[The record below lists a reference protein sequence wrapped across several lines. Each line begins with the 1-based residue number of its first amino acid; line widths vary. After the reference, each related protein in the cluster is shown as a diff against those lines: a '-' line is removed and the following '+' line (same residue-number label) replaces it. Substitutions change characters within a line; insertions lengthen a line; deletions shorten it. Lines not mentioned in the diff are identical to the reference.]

1 MNHSGIA
8 RAREEIDA
16 ATLLLDNGF
25 TTQALSRAFH
35 GAYHAA
41 ETALLVLGET
51 RGDFSDVVSAFVRR
65 VVRERALDP
74 ESGRLLRS
82 LFNQSL
88 LADHGYE
95 PVPATE
101 AGAAIAAATTVVVE
115 VEKWLADPGRSAAR
129 RGDATPMPA
138 KPPRRRS
145 R

>member
-1 MNHSGIA
+1 MNHSGMQ

-35 GAYHAA
+35 AAYHAA

-74 ESGRLLRS
+74 EAGRLLRA
-82 LFNQSL
+82 LFNQAL

-95 PVPATE
+95 PVPAEQAT
-101 AGAAIAAATTVVVE
+101 AAVMNASTVVAE
-115 VEKWLADPGRSAAR
+115 VEKWLADPDRSSPHDSAATR
-129 RGDATPMPA
+129 MPA
-138 KPPRRRS
+138 KPPRRRPH
-145 R
+145 

>member
-1 MNHSGIA
+1 MQ
-8 RAREEIDA
+8 RAHEEIDA

-35 GAYHAA
+35 AAYHAA

-51 RGDFSDVVSAFVRR
+51 RGDYSDVVSAFVRR

-74 ESGRLLRS
+74 EAGRLLRA
-82 LFNQSL
+82 LFNQTL

-95 PVPATE
+95 PVPADE
-101 AGAAIAAATTVVVE
+101 ATRAVANACTVVAE

-129 RGDATPMPA
+129 RGEATRLPA
-138 KPPRRRS
+138 KPPRRRPH
-145 R
+145 